1 MSSRTR
7 AIVLAITAPVVVF
20 AIVGGLLGTVMARE
34 DTYQHLKIFD
44 DVVSL
49 ISSNYVEP
57 VNIDK
62 VMRGA
67 MNGLVDSLDPDS
79 AYLSPDEVK
88 QAEGGAPAPAGDLGI
103 ELTRQYYL
111 RVLAAR
117 DNSPAAKAGLRTG
130 DYVRAIND
138 IPTRDMSVWQG
149 MRALRG
155 AVGSKVT
162 LTIFRGNAADPHVVS
177 MTREAL
183 SPLDVTGRIAAP
195 GVGYVR
201 VSSIG
206 PRTADQMKS
215 QIAEV
220 GKNGATKLV
229 IDIRRTA
236 SGSYDQGIALAR
248 LFVAKGTL
256 ALRETKGAPAKDT
269 IAANPGDG
277 AVTLPA
283 VVLMDNGTSGAAEL
297 FASALNGNQ
306 RADLVGE
313 HTIGR
318 TGIQKLVKLPGGSG
332 LWLTTVRYLTP
343 AGTPLHEKGLEPTV
357 SVEGPEVEFGQPAP
371 STDTALEKAIE
382 HVQLAPVAAAA
393 RVARVTTPVWLAEK
407 KAA

>member
-1 MSSRTR
+1 MNSRTR
-7 AIVLAITAPVVVF
+7 VIVLAITAPVVVF
-20 AIVGGLLGTVMARE
+20 AIVGGLLGTVLARE

-49 ISSNYVEP
+49 ISSNYVEK
-57 VNIDK
+57 VEIDK

-79 AYLSPDEVK
+79 AFLAPDEVK
-88 QAEGGAPAPAGDLGI
+88 QAESATPPPAGDLGI

-111 RVLAAR
+111 RILAAR

-138 IPTRDMSVWQG
+138 VPTRDMSVWQG

-155 AVGSKVT
+155 PVGSKVT

-183 SPLDVTGRIAAP
+183 SPLDISGRIATP

-201 VSSIG
+201 VPAIG
-206 PRTADQMKS
+206 AKTVEQMKS

-220 GKNGATKLV
+220 SKNGATKLV
-229 IDIRRTA
+229 IDMRRTA
-236 SGSYDQGIALAR
+236 TGTYDQGIALAR

-256 ALRETKGAPAKDT
+256 AVRETKGAPTRDT
-269 IAANPGDG
+269 IAAGPGDG
-277 AVTLPA
+277 SIALPA
-283 VVLMDNGTSGAAEL
+283 VLLVDNGTSGAAEL
-297 FASALNGNQ
+297 FAAALHGNQ
-306 RADLVGE
+306 RADLIGE

-318 TGIQKLVKLPGGSG
+318 AGVQKLVKLPGGSG

-357 SVEGPEVEFGQPAP
+357 AVEGPEVEFGQPAP
-371 STDTALEKAIE
+371 AGDSALDKAIE
-382 HVQLAPVAAAA
+382 HVQTAQPAAAG
-393 RVARVTTPVWLAEK
+393 RVARATPVWLAEK

>member
-1 MSSRTR
+1 
-7 AIVLAITAPVVVF
+7 
-20 AIVGGLLGTVMARE
+20 
-34 DTYQHLKIFD
+34 
-44 DVVSL
+44 
-49 ISSNYVEP
+49 
-57 VNIDK
+57 
-62 VMRGA
+62 
-67 MNGLVDSLDPDS
+67 MNGLVDSLDADS

-88 QAEGGAPAPAGDLGI
+88 LAEAGTPAPAGDLGI

-117 DNSPAAKAGLRTG
+117 DNSPAARAGLRTG

-138 IPTRDMSVWQG
+138 VPTRDMSVWEG

-155 AVGSKVT
+155 MVGSKVT
-162 LTIFRGNAADPHVVS
+162 LTIFRGNAADPHVVA

-206 PRTADQMKS
+206 PRTADQVKS

-220 GKNGATKLV
+220 ARNGATRLV

-236 SGSYDQGIALAR
+236 SGTYDQGLGLAR

-256 ALRETKGAPAKDT
+256 AVRETKGAPARDT
-269 IAANPGDG
+269 IAAGPGDG
-277 AVTLPA
+277 SISLPA
-283 VVLMDNGTSGAAEL
+283 VVLMDTGTSGAAEL
-297 FASALNGNQ
+297 FASALHGNQ

-318 TGIQKLVKLPGGSG
+318 AGVQKLVKLPGGSG

-343 AGTPLHEKGLEPTV
+343 AGSPLHEKGLEPTV
-357 SVEGPEVEFGQPAP
+357 AVEGPDVEFGQPVPA
-371 STDTALEKAIE
+371 SDAALDKAIE
-382 HVQLAPVAAAA
+382 VVQMAKPAEPRAAQV
-393 RVARVTTPVWLAEK
+393 RLAEK